1 MSFDLLDKYFDTVGM
16 STSRRLDLLMKAIEK
31 SNAKDKVMACL
42 VKENSFQSLMSEI
55 SDLQYLRKH
64 HAEQL
69 MACLTEDN
77 VTSVPPWV
85 LAQLIST
92 EQSNDLVEQALK
104 KNVSEHAAVF
114 HHHCP
119 NMPNRLLSKMITSI
133 PIGPNVEALGDSH
146 IFEFMLHV
154 NPTSNDTLRIF
165 QQYDVFH
172 LSKYIPS
179 CPFLTEDQEEVTQ
192 PIFEILSTQY
202 VCVRTEKVKTE
213 YVQLTIKTNRYFAP
227 TAICNGDP
235 IHLFVHD
242 LRMRPGDVD
251 LDSRF
256 WTVGNPKL
264 ARLFYNVCSAY
275 NFTSDG
281 TTKLYT
287 YTDDKYT
294 SRGNLSFCEPTQ
306 TACGT
311 WNEIMLFCRQIC
323 LQRCPSKCYQ
333 DGIHLTPLFSCMIH
347 GPDLDLH
354 HFEKTTWHELLC
366 ILFTASPTCKDLS
379 VTSISNKKSIHSIG
393 FSGGY

>member
-1 MSFDLLDKYFDTVGM
+1 MYFDLLDASTLTVD
-16 STSRRLDLLMKAIEK
+16 RKLELLMKAIEK
-31 SNAKDKVMACL
+31 SNAKEKVMACL
-42 VKENSFQSLMSEI
+42 DKDNAFQSLMSEI
-55 SDLQYLRKH
+55 TDLQYLRKH

-77 VTSVPPWV
+77 VASVPPWV
-85 LAQLIST
+85 LAHLVST
-92 EQSNDLVEQALK
+92 EQPNDLVEQALE
-104 KNVSEHAAVF
+104 KNISEHAVVF
-114 HHHCP
+114 NPHCP
-119 NMPNRLLSKMITSI
+119 SMPNRLLSKMITSI
-133 PIGPNVEALGDSH
+133 PFDPKKYSELKSH
-146 IFEFMLHV
+146 VFEFMLHV
-154 NPTSNDTLRIF
+154 NPTSNDTLKMF
-165 QQYDVFH
+165 QQHDVFH

-179 CPFLTEDQEEVTQ
+179 CPFLTDDQEEVDQ

-213 YVQLTIKTNRYFAP
+213 YVQLTIKTNRHFAQ

-235 IHLFVHD
+235 IHLFVPD

-347 GPDLDLH
+347 GPDLNLH
-354 HFEKTTWHELLC
+354 RFEATNWHELLC
-366 ILFTASPTCKDLS
+366 ILFTASPTCKNVS
-379 VTSISNKKSIHSIG
+379 APSISVPK
-393 FSGGY
+393 